1 MIDFSWF
8 YFIGRTRLRLS
19 DKETGRLTLR
29 MFNKMYGY
37 YKAMWSYEMR
47 LAHTNTTF
55 EEAERLAQKEQEWL

>member
-1 MIDFSWF
+1 M
-8 YFIGRTRLRLS
+8 LS

-55 EEAERLAQKEQEWL
+55 EKAEILAQKEQEWL